1 MSNTIVVSCCDFI
14 SLNVLGVFLTPESWL
29 HEEDCGHTSANY
41 SYLHQGRVVGF
52 GSH

>member
-1 MSNTIVVSCCDFI
+1 MSNRRFLLRLHLFKCA
-14 SLNVLGVFLTPESWL
+14 GGFLTPESWL